1 MIRDFTSKLM
11 ARLAAIS
18 ALLKSLIMPLMS
30 TTTTLLLNVFI
41 GILAVWLAVL
51 GEWKI
56 VLAGAILA
64 WMGRFIIAFLLAPGM
79 GILFLISYLSIKFPA
94 LNALTFAN
102 SKVKY
107 IALIVGFAA
116 PMYILGEFFFAVA
129 LTSWGVGVLYLF
141 LLNSDIAAY
150 IPAIIWSH
158 TVATGT
164 FWSFCLRAWKDNEKD
179 PPIKDDGKILTA
191 GVTFSLSYTIAVFV
205 LLWHG
210 AQHGAPISMH
220 VLQLIAVAMVII
232 LMTVG
237 VIRTI
242 VYAWINRRQSPPR

>member
-1 MIRDFTSKLM
+1 MIRDFMSKLM

-18 ALLKSLIMPLMS
+18 APLKSLIMSLMS
-30 TTTTLLLNVFI
+30 TTPFLGVVI
-41 GILAVWLAVL
+41 GILVVWLAVL

-56 VLAGAILA
+56 ILAGAILA
-64 WMGRFIIAFLLAPGM
+64 WMGRFIIALLLAPGM
-79 GILFLISYLSIKFPA
+79 GVLFLISYLSIKFPA

-141 LLNSDIAAY
+141 LLNSDIASY
-150 IPAIIWSH
+150 IPAIMWSQI
-158 TVATGT
+158 VATGT
-164 FWSFCLRAWKDNEKD
+164 FLLFCLRAWKDNEKD
-179 PPIKDDGKILTA
+179 PPVKDDKKILTA
-191 GVTFSLSYTIAVFV
+191 SVSFSVSYTMAFFV

-210 AQHGAPISMH
+210 APVSMH

-232 LMTVG
+232 LMTVS